1 MFFNSL
7 SGRFLGL
14 TIVFVMIAEVL
25 IFVPSVANFRR
36 DYLQNRLELSQ
47 LAALAL
53 LATPEEA
60 VPADLESELL
70 ETADVLN
77 VVLRRDTIRELALST
92 RPMPGMVEETF
103 DLIDTSLPVLMR
115 DGLRT
120 LFSNDDRIILV
131 RGRSEIASDSLIEV
145 AMFERPLHEALVDYA
160 LRILYLSLAI
170 SMTTAAMLFFAVQR
184 FIVRPIGRV
193 VDSMTAYR
201 DDPEDATRVIT
212 PESGVHELREAETA
226 LQDLQVQLTGALRQ
240 KDRLAALGGAVA
252 KISHDLRNL
261 LTTAQLLVD
270 RIDMSADPGVRR
282 TAPKLVNSLSRAIA
296 LCERTLTYGKAEEPA
311 PTMGVFELAPLV
323 DEVFGNEGLL
333 SVPDGVTLRADIPEG
348 FTLEGDADQIF
359 RVLTNLVRNA
369 VQAIEA
375 TGRPGEVRIAAMGDG
390 APEITVSDTGPGL
403 PEKARDNLFQP
414 FRGGVRQGGSGL
426 GLVIASELVK
436 GHGGAL
442 DLAATGPEGTTFRIT
457 LPAPGA
463 ARPRAVAARA

>member
-14 TIVFVMIAEVL
+14 TIIFVMIAEVL

-70 ETADVLN
+70 ATADVLN
-77 VVLRRDTIRELALST
+77 VVLKRDTIRELALET
-92 RPMPGMVEETF
+92 RPMPGMSEERF
-103 DLIDTSLPVLMR
+103 DLIDAPLHVLMR

-120 LFSNDDRIILV
+120 LFSTGDRIIV
-131 RGRSEIASDSLIEV
+131 VEGRSEKASGSEIEI
-145 AMFERPLHEALVDYA
+145 AMFERPLHEALVEYA

-193 VDSMTAYR
+193 VESMTAYR

-226 LQDLQVQLTGALRQ
+226 LQELQVRLTGALRQ

-270 RIDMSADPGVRR
+270 RIDMSSDPGVKR
-282 TAPKLVNSLSRAIA
+282 TAPKLVNSLARAIA

-311 PTMGVFELAPLV
+311 PTMGAFALAPLV
-323 DEVFGNEGLL
+323 EEVFGNESLL
-333 SVPDGVTLRADIPEG
+333 SVPEGVTLIADIPEG

-375 TGRPGEVRIAAMGDG
+375 TGRPGEVRIAASCDG
-390 APEITVSDTGPGL
+390 APEITISDTGPGL
-403 PEKARDNLFQP
+403 PAKARENLFQP
-414 FRGGVRQGGSGL
+414 FRGGVRQGGAGL

-436 GHGGAL
+436 GHGGTL
-442 DLAATGPEGTTFRIT
+442 DLAATGPEGTTFRIA
-457 LPAPGA
+457 LPAPRA